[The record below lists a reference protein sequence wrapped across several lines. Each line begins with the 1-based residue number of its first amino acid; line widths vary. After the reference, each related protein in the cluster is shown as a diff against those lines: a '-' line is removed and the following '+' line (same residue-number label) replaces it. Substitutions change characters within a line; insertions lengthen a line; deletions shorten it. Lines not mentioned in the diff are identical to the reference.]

1 VLFVVLAFVLAHN
14 ILYTYVAPFLAEA
27 GMADRTDAVLLV
39 FGVASLVSIWV
50 VGVLIDRRL
59 RHLTLASTALFALS
73 AAAFWIWS
81 DVPVVIYAATAV
93 WGLAFG
99 GCATLFQTASAK
111 AAGPAAD
118 LAQSMLVTAWNAAIA
133 GGGLIGGV
141 LLDRFGVGA
150 FAPGLLILLV
160 LSFIVTLRACRN
172 GFA

>member
-1 VLFVVLAFVLAHN
+1 
-14 ILYTYVAPFLAEA
+14 
-27 GMADRTDAVLLV
+27 M
-39 FGVASLVSIWV
+39 
-50 VGVLIDRRL
+50 ID
-59 RHLTLASTALFALS
+59 
-73 AAAFWIWS
+73 
-81 DVPVVIYAATAV
+81 P
-93 WGLAFG
+93 
-99 GCATLFQTASAK
+99 AK